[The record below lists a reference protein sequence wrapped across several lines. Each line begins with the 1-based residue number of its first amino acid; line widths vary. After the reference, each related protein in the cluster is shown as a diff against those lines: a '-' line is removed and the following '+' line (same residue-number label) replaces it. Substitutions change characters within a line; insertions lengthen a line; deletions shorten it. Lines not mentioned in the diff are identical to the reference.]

1 MDIRNQLD
9 FGVNSKTMKPGD
21 IVTVVPS
28 SANPESIRCRVYDIT
43 RNQASEHNRALIK
56 SHDPS
61 TEFNSLQMITQH
73 VIDKLHHGE
82 LATVLSPPI
91 KDIDNRIL
99 VNILT
104 PRGIIGWI
112 NSSNIKVIHETR

>member
-21 IVTVVPS
+21 IVTVVSS

-56 SHDPS
+56 SRDPS